1 LPADEFVPDA
11 CARGV
16 VPRRAESANQLL
28 NKNRQPCGQI
38 HARSNGGFFC
48 LFFAAS
54 AAVNLMSFL
63 RRIHIGGKR
72 AASQMLTVKNPSY
85 SGQATLKG

>member
-1 LPADEFVPDA
+1 VLHPALSRTGNLAVKSTHGLTA
-11 CARGV
+11 
-16 VPRRAESANQLL
+16 
-28 NKNRQPCGQI
+28 
-38 HARSNGGFFC
+38 GFFC

-54 AAVNLMSFL
+54 TAVNLMSFL